1 MSECEKKDKKIK
13 KIGINISKGYDKL
26 QSNIPALVW
35 TCVFA
40 FLIMMIVAFAVFF
53 ANVKG
58 PEKVLVPNVI
68 GKKLEDGLLELQE
81 KELYPKI
88 SLRYSETPGDEGTIL
103 EQSPS
108 AGAISKGYSRIS
120 LVVSRGVIVDSI
132 GDYVGKKFDEVSM
145 NIQTLFAGQT
155 KPLIILASP
164 EYIPD
169 TSDAGTILEQDPPA
183 GTNISEP
190 VTVQLI
196 VSRGPNYENTKP
208 PYVIGQSINDLL
220 QTMSW
225 SKVVFDISTHTA
237 TNDETPGTVTN
248 MEMPDTEYVPNY
260 TRIEIDMAMPEKD
273 VGDNVYGIFSQQVA
287 NMPYPTPMRL
297 EAIPEEGNSYTVV
310 SFVHPGG
317 NLTIPYSVKHGTT
330 LVLYVAD
337 KERAKKVIN

>member
-1 MSECEKKDKKIK
+1 MAESEKKDKKIK
-13 KIGINISKGYDKL
+13 KIGINITKSYDKL

-35 TCVFA
+35 TCIFT

-88 SLRYSETPGDEGTIL
+88 SLRYSENPGDEGTIL

-108 AGAISKGYSRIS
+108 AGAISKGYSRVS
-120 LVVSRGVIVDSI
+120 LVVSRGVIVDSV
-132 GDYVGKKFDEVSM
+132 GDYIGKKFDEVSM

-155 KPLIILASP
+155 KPLIVLASP

-169 TSDAGTILEQDPPA
+169 TSDAGTILEQEPPA

-190 VTVQLI
+190 ITVQLV

-208 PYVIGQSINDLL
+208 PYVVGQSINDLL

-237 TNDETPGTVTN
+237 TENETQGTVTN

-260 TRIEIDMAMPEKD
+260 TRIKIEMAMPKDD
-273 VGDNVYGIFSQQVA
+273 VGENVYGIFSYKLA
-287 NMPYPTPMRL
+287 NMPYPTQMRL

>member
-1 MSECEKKDKKIK
+1 MSKKENLKNGIK
-13 KIGINISKGYDKL
+13 KARINIGGTYDKL
-26 QSNIPALVW
+26 QSNIPALVF
-35 TCVFA
+35 TVIFA
-40 FLIMMIVAFAVFF
+40 FIIMLIMACAIFF
-53 ANVKG
+53 ANIKG
-58 PEKVLVPNVI
+58 TEKVLVPNVV
-68 GKKLEDGLLELQE
+68 GKSLEDGLLELQA

-88 SLRYSETPGDEGTIL
+88 SLRYSEIPSDKGTIL

-108 AGAISKGYSRIS
+108 PGAITKGYSRIS
-120 LVVSRGVIVDSI
+120 LVVSRGVIVDSV
-132 GDYVGKKFDEVSM
+132 GDYIGKTYDEVAM

-155 KPLIILASP
+155 KPLIVLSSP

-169 TSDAGTILEQDPPA
+169 SSTAGTILEQDPPA

-220 QTMSW
+220 QTISW
-225 SKVVFDISTHTA
+225 SKVVFDISTHPA
-237 TNDETPGTVTN
+237 NDEETPGTVTN
-248 MEMPDTEYVPNY
+248 MEMPETEYVPNY
-260 TRIEIDMAMPEKD
+260 TRIKIDMAMPEKD
-273 VGDNVYGIFSQQVA
+273 VGDNVYGIFSQQIA
-287 NMPYPTPMRL
+287 NMPYPTPMKL
-297 EAIPEEGNSYTVV
+297 EAIPQEGNSYTIV

>member
-1 MSECEKKDKKIK
+1 MSESEKKDKKIK

-260 TRIEIDMAMPEKD
+260 TRIKIDMAMPEKD

>member
-1 MSECEKKDKKIK
+1 MAESEKKDKKIK
-13 KIGINISKGYDKL
+13 KFGINITKSYDKL

-35 TCVFA
+35 TCIFA

-108 AGAISKGYSRIS
+108 AGAISKGYSRVS
-120 LVVSRGVIVDSI
+120 LVVSRGVIVDSV
-132 GDYVGKKFDEVSM
+132 GDYIGKKFDEVSM

-155 KPLIILASP
+155 KPLIVLASP

-169 TSDAGTILEQDPPA
+169 TSDAGTILEQEPPA

-190 VTVQLI
+190 ITVQLV

-208 PYVIGQSINDLL
+208 PYVVGQSINDLL

-237 TNDETPGTVTN
+237 TENETQGTVTN

-260 TRIEIDMAMPEKD
+260 TRIKIEMAMPKDD
-273 VGDNVYGIFSQQVA
+273 VGENVYGIFSYKLA
-287 NMPYPTPMRL
+287 NMPYPTQMRL